1 MTADNDQHSPG
12 AGLSPTAVLA
22 PLLLDGPSA
31 TTDESPPALKTA
43 RYGFKAGDIGF
54 MLALRER
61 AEVIDHSRPCPI
73 PHTPAW
79 FRGMI
84 NVRGQ
89 LVPVFDLLRLFDASS
104 HYAPYK
110 LLTIGRGAKTVALPI
125 ESLPEIIQLTT
136 PSDETAHL
144 PSGLTGAC
152 SRGLFLSGRHL
163 GRCGFRRLLPCP
175 WGPPAD
181 MKMKP

>member
-1 MTADNDQHSPG
+1 MTADKDQHSPG
-12 AGLSPTAVLA
+12 AGLSPTA
-22 PLLLDGPSA
+22 LLLDGPSA
-31 TTDESPPALKTA
+31 TADASPPALKTA

-125 ESLPEIIQLTT
+125 EALPEIIQLTT

-144 PSGLTGAC
+144 PRVLQAHVRGAC
-152 SRGLFLSGRHL
+152 FYQDAIWVDVDFDAFFHAL
-163 GRCGFRRLLPCP
+163 GARLLT
-175 WGPPAD
+175 
-181 MKMKP
+181 